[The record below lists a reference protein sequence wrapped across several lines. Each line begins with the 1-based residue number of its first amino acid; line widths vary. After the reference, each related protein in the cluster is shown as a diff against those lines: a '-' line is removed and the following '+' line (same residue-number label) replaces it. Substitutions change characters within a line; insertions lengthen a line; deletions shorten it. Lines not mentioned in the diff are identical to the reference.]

1 MQFVYYGD
9 SLEHHGIK
17 GQKWGIRRFQPY
29 SKGKKKGKKKGKEVG
44 AAEKKS
50 KRRSAL
56 KKIGIGL
63 GGAAAVGAVA
73 VGAGSAVN
81 YASKKGAFERTVKQG
96 KDKPTVS
103 PAEKVANDLDKS
115 SRESISAATKIINY
129 ADSKRGSGN
138 RAKGM
143 SNEELE
149 AAIKRLRLE
158 RDYNSLTKPEVN
170 AGAEKAKLALSV
182 IGTITSIGA
191 TTIGAIATV
200 KNLGG
205 G

>member
-1 MQFVYYGD
+1 MKLIYYGD
-9 SLEHHGIK
+9 SLEHHGIL

-29 SKGKKKGKKKGKEVG
+29 PKGKKKGKEVG

-50 KRRSAL
+50 KRRSIL

-63 GGAAAVGAVA
+63 GATSAVGTVA
-73 VGAGSAVN
+73 VGAGAAVN
-81 YASKKGAFERTVKQG
+81 YASKKGAFDRTVKQG
-96 KDKPTVS
+96 KDKPKIS

-115 SRESISAATKIINY
+115 SNEAISTATKIINY
-129 ADSKRGSGN
+129 ADSKRSSRN
-138 RAKGM
+138 RVKEM
-143 SNEELE
+143 SDEELA

-158 RDYNSLTKPEVN
+158 QDYNSLTKPEVN

-191 TTIGAIATV
+191 TTIGAIATA

-205 G
+205 S